1 MNESISIRGGLT
13 ADASGEFATVGD
25 EYVEREG
32 GETVEAF
39 RARAREA
46 AIAAGAKLLVFGGL
60 PACPAD
66 RADDGAAP

>member
-39 RARAREA
+39 QIRVRQLAQEA
-46 AIAAGAKLLVFGGL
+46 GSRLVVFGGL
-60 PACPAD
+60 PAWPAD